1 MNSPPIFMQEPALV
15 LSDLTLVEMMLA
27 AGALL
32 AIVAVLWKIARRFER
47 QFHSIPPIRAID
59 IHIKRIEQEA
69 ADRSPEPET
78 DSPRKKDP
86 LDDR

>member
-1 MNSPPIFMQEPALV
+1 MNSPPIFMQEPAIV
-15 LSDLTLVEMMLA
+15 LGDLTLVEMMLA

-32 AIVAVLWKIARRFER
+32 AIVAVLWKIARWFDR
-47 QFHSIPPIRAID
+47 QGHSIPPIRAID

-78 DSPRKKDP
+78 DSPPRKKL